1 MVVDAMVAHSPAAV
15 GREIITGDR
24 IRGQVC
30 FSSQVIF
37 RSNVGKG
44 SAVQEIITAA
54 ETQGSCSYDDIKA
67 GILDKLFHIDRKSV
81 VSVTSLSVRVVP
93 GVRHIIKKKHTNKT
107 VTFQITHLQQR
118 LYRLT

>member
-1 MVVDAMVAHSPAAV
+1 MSDWRSDVFSAVLGPASVRLWHSPLPGYPAVRVASVCLVVCMVVDAMVAHSPAAV

-54 ETQGSCSYDDIKA
+54 ETQGSCSYDDIKD
-67 GILDKLFHIDRKSV
+67 GILDKIFHM
-81 VSVTSLSVRVVP
+81 TSLR
-93 GVRHIIKKKHTNKT
+93 N
-107 VTFQITHLQQR
+107 
-118 LYRLT
+118 